1 MVIAFVHEAKVAY
14 ANINAGWQHI
24 IDASE
29 LPLMDLDKMK
39 YANITRL
46 LCKFIRPF
54 APQDV
59 PTAAMALP
67 KARLQ
72 VGFPF
77 PKPRS
82 QSNPI
87 VRTTKTTSLSSE
99 QPKDSITA
107 RDAMPE
113 RKQRRER
120 DRDAIDDNVDD
131 IEKDVRPKTRSDEE
145 SLIEFLPKNS
155 PQPSMTTQPV
165 VAAEITPHP
174 VATSHPC
181 VDGRL
186 LTHTSLTSL
195 ESESP
200 LDTQMNSSIQGLG
213 DEEGSSPQDISSE
226 GDCNSD
232 SSIFDCRKRHI
243 LESIMEEFNTI
254 FFSCASGSSR
264 GQTDGSEPGSSS
276 NTGKQPGSSA
286 QQSQTCSSIRA
297 GKKRA
302 GERDPSSEGE
312 DDGNQKRH
320 KNSLLT
326 SSATGRPRLLAC
338 PFNKH
343 DPNIYSPCNEDK
355 DLAYKFRC
363 CGGPGWPTVARLKYV
378 FMAKLY
384 SELCS

>member
-1 MVIAFVHEAKVAY
+1 
-14 ANINAGWQHI
+14 
-24 IDASE
+24 
-29 LPLMDLDKMK
+29 
-39 YANITRL
+39 
-46 LCKFIRPF
+46 
-54 APQDV
+54 
-59 PTAAMALP
+59 
-67 KARLQ
+67 
-72 VGFPF
+72 
-77 PKPRS
+77 
-82 QSNPI
+82 
-87 VRTTKTTSLSSE
+87 
-99 QPKDSITA
+99 
-107 RDAMPE
+107 
-113 RKQRRER
+113 
-120 DRDAIDDNVDD
+120 
-131 IEKDVRPKTRSDEE
+131 
-145 SLIEFLPKNS
+145 
-155 PQPSMTTQPV
+155 MTTQPV

-181 VDGRL
+181 VDGRP

-200 LDTQMNSSIQGLG
+200 LDTQMNSSTQGLG
-213 DEEGSSPQDISSE
+213 DEEGSSRQDISSE
-226 GDCNSD
+226 DDCNSD
-232 SSIFDCRKRHI
+232 GSIFDCRKRRI

-264 GQTDGSEPGSSS
+264 GQTDGSESGPSS
-276 NTGKQPGSSA
+276 NTGKQSSSSA

-302 GERDPSSEGE
+302 RERDQSSEGE

-326 SSATGRPRLLAC
+326 SSATGQPRLLAC

-343 DPNIYSPCNEDK
+343 DPNIYSPCNKDK